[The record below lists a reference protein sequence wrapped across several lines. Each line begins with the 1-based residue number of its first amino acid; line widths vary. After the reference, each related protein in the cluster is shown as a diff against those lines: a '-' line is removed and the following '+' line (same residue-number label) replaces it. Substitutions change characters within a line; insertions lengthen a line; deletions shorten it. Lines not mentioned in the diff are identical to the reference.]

1 MELGVKHHTES
12 QRNRGFGVWGL
23 RPQINNKIMQSSG
36 LWLFDAKLRSG
47 SESPNHR
54 SFNI

>member
-23 RPQINNKIMQSSG
+23 RPQIKTFALFAFFAANKTSASLCLCVSQ
-36 LWLFDAKLRSG
+36 KYR
-47 SESPNHR
+47 
-54 SFNI
+54 